1 HDKSD
6 VHGEV
11 CSAADKLA
19 RTVERVDQEKSIIEG
34 WTFPPAHC
42 LLSHDGNARRATSKG
57 FQNNLFCLAIGSRDR
72 ARIGLR
78 FDGKTGAAVAHDGCA
93 GGDGRPEELVRKSLV
108 VDIHKV
114 ELPTS

>member
-1 HDKSD
+1 LRIRRDAKLCGFPGTERQVKLVDGGRVDEPETWHAPHDKSD

-57 FQNNLFCLAIGSRDR
+57 FQNNLFCLAIGSRD
-72 ARIGLR
+72 
-78 FDGKTGAAVAHDGCA
+78 
-93 GGDGRPEELVRKSLV
+93 
-108 VDIHKV
+108 
-114 ELPTS
+114 